1 MNRKTYASILALT
14 LLAIVFL
21 TGCSSNSAPPN
32 IAITGA
38 SPAASTTVTTDYGN
52 LTAVVTSNGTPV
64 GSGVSV
70 TFTAPTAG
78 PTGTFAGGASSE
90 TDLTDSTGTAT
101 SSLFTA
107 NYVPGAFAVAVTT
120 LPAAGGS
127 INLTN
132 GGGVYSFYVTGTEA
146 INGGP
151 NFYALAGSVV
161 LDAAGDVVPYGD
173 SVSNPTG
180 ISGEQDYNDAFGLTS
195 PEPSGDA
202 ILAEPAAL
210 VVASGQGTLT
220 LTTNNTALGVA
231 GVETLGVQFVNNS
244 HALIT
249 QFDGTAT
256 SSGSLDLQIL
266 PSTPGASFA
275 FTLSGVDPAYN
286 SVVYGGVFGLTATP
300 GNPTPPSL
308 TLAGIYDENDAGT
321 VSTGQTLGGI
331 ASQSDALGRGTIT
344 GTNLGGYLGTLN
356 YYIVGPEAV
365 RIIDV
370 DSADSAVGSAFG
382 QGSAVFTNASLG
394 AACAPAQC
402 SVFGVESNSFGFL
415 YATAGQIAATPDAG
429 VNTTGTFTGIGDVDE
444 EFGVCVDS
452 VTLVPPC
459 TIAGTYFVSST
470 AGENGYGNLTITPG
484 DLGDVSVLGIYMTDP
499 ALNLNDPNNTA
510 GGGGALVAELDT
522 TLNGIG
528 VLTPQTDTKPG
539 DFTGSASSY
548 AFGAQDFFCS
558 ICEFDYVGQGSF
570 TAGAFSGTGLL
581 SDPFDAFGSGGA
593 ANTGVGFSGAPLADA
608 TESAT
613 GRYTMYTTNATPN
626 PLVITVP
633 DFVVTNP
640 VTPPTVVDFNVAI
653 YQASGT
659 QAYWIDEDTFSLSL
673 GPIEQQGDMSLV
685 PAAKRARAAAK
696 AKQKQK

>member
-1 MNRKTYASILALT
+1 MNRKTYASILGLT
-14 LLAIVFL
+14 LLVIIFL
-21 TGCSSNSAPPN
+21 TGCSSYSAPPI

-64 GSGVSV
+64 GQGVAV

-90 TDLTDSTGTAT
+90 TDMTDSTGTAT

-107 NYVPGAFAVAVTT
+107 NYVPGAFAVAIAT
-120 LPAAGGS
+120 LPAGGGNIS
-127 INLTN
+127 LTN
-132 GGGVYSFYVTGTEA
+132 GGGVYSFYVTGTEL
-146 INGGP
+146 INSGP

-180 ISGEQDYNDAFGLTS
+180 ISGEQDYNDALGITS
-195 PEPSGDA
+195 PQPSGDA
-202 ILAEPAAL
+202 ILAEPTAL
-210 VVASGQGTLT
+210 MVANGQGTLT

-249 QFDGTAT
+249 QFDGSAT

-266 PSTPGASFA
+266 PSTPGGNFA
-275 FTLSGVDPAYN
+275 FTLSGVDPGSN
-286 SVVYGGVFGLTATP
+286 SVVYGGVFALAATMP
-300 GNPTPPSL
+300 APTPPTL
-308 TLAGIYDENDAGT
+308 TLKGIYDENDAGT
-321 VSTGQTLGGI
+321 PSKGQTLVGT

-356 YYIVGPEAV
+356 YYIVGPEAI

-370 DSADSAVGSAFG
+370 DANDSAVGSVFG
-382 QGSAVFTNASLG
+382 QGSATFTNASFG

-402 SVFGVESNSFGFL
+402 SVFGVESNSSGLL
-415 YATAGQIAATPDAG
+415 YAAAGQIAATPAASPD
-429 VNTTGTFTGIGDVDE
+429 TTDGTFTGVGDVDE
-444 EFGVCVDS
+444 TGIVCVDS
-452 VTLVPPC
+452 VTMAPPC
-459 TIAGTYFVSST
+459 TIVGTYFVSGT
-470 AGENGYGNLTITPG
+470 TNGYGNLTITAG

-510 GGGGALVAELDT
+510 GGGGALVAELDINLVGT
-522 TLNGIG
+522 G

-548 AFGAQDFFCS
+548 TFGAQDYFCS
-558 ICEFDYVGQGSF
+558 VCEFDYVGQGSF
-570 TAGAFSGTGLL
+570 TAGAFAGTGLV
-581 SDPFDAFGSGGA
+581 SDPFDFFLSGVA
-593 ANTGVGFSGAPLADA
+593 PNTGVGFSGTPLADA

-613 GRYTMYTTNATPN
+613 GRYTLFTTNTPPN
-626 PLVITVP
+626 PLVITV
-633 DFVVTNP
+633 
-640 VTPPTVVDFNVAI
+640 TPPTPPTMDNFNVAI

-659 QAYWIDEDTFSLSL
+659 QAYWIGEDSFSLSL
-673 GPIEQQGDMSLV
+673 GPMEQQGDMSLV
-685 PAAKRARAAAK
+685 PAVKTARAAAK

>member
-32 IAITGA
+32 IAITGG

-78 PTGTFAGGASSE
+78 PTGTFAGGQSSE

-120 LPAAGGS
+120 LPAAGGN

-195 PEPSGDA
+195 PQPSGDA
-202 ILAEPAAL
+202 ILAESTAL
-210 VVASGQGTLT
+210 VVTGGQGTLT
-220 LTTNNTALGVA
+220 LTTNNAALGVA

-266 PSTPGASFA
+266 PTAPSGNFA
-275 FTLSGVDPAYN
+275 FTLSGVDPGYN
-286 SVVYGGVFGLTATP
+286 SVVFGGVFALAATTP
-300 GNPTPPSL
+300 APTPPTATL
-308 TLAGIYDENDAGT
+308 TGIYDENDAGT
-321 VSTGQTLGGI
+321 VSTGQTLPGT
-331 ASQSDALGRGTIT
+331 ASQSDALGRGTII
-344 GTNLGGYLGTLN
+344 GTNLGGYVVTLN

-370 DSADSAVGSAFG
+370 DANDSAVGSVFG
-382 QGSAVFTNASLG
+382 QGSATFTNASLG

-415 YATAGQIAATPDAG
+415 YATAAQIAATPDTG
-429 VNTTGTFTGIGDVDE
+429 VATTGTFTGVGDVDE
-444 EFGVCVDS
+444 EGGVCVDS

-459 TIAGTYFVSST
+459 TIAGTYFVSGT
-470 AGENGYGNLTITPG
+470 TGQNGYGNLTITPG

-510 GGGGALVAELDT
+510 GGGGALVAELDG
-522 TLNGIG
+522 LNGMG
-528 VLTPQTDTKPG
+528 VLTPQTDTTPG

-548 AFGAQDFFCS
+548 AFGAQDFFCN

-581 SDPFDAFGSGGA
+581 SDPSDFFSSGGA
-593 ANTGVGFSGAPLADA
+593 ANTGVGFSG
-608 TESAT
+608 S
-613 GRYTMYTTNATPN
+613 
-626 PLVITVP
+626 
-633 DFVVTNP
+633 
-640 VTPPTVVDFNVAI
+640 
-653 YQASGT
+653 S
-659 QAYWIDEDTFSLSL
+659 SC
-673 GPIEQQGDMSLV
+673 
-685 PAAKRARAAAK
+685 
-696 AKQKQK
+696 

>member
-1 MNRKTYASILALT
+1 
-14 LLAIVFL
+14 
-21 TGCSSNSAPPN
+21 
-32 IAITGA
+32 
-38 SPAASTTVTTDYGN
+38 
-52 LTAVVTSNGTPV
+52 
-64 GSGVSV
+64 VSV

-78 PTGTFAGGASSE
+78 PSGTFAGGASSE

-120 LPAAGGS
+120 LPAAGGN

-202 ILAEPAAL
+202 ILAEPLAL
-210 VVASGQGTLT
+210 VAVGGQYTLT

-286 SVVYGGVFGLTATP
+286 SVVYGGVFGLAATTP
-300 GNPTPPSL
+300 APTPPTL
-308 TLAGIYDENDAGT
+308 TLTGIYDEDDAGA
-321 VSTGQTLGGI
+321 VSTGNTLTGI

-344 GTNLGGYLGTLN
+344 GTNLGGYVGTLN

-365 RIIDV
+365 RLIDV
-370 DSADSAVGSAFG
+370 DANDSAVGSAFG
-382 QGSAVFTNASLG
+382 QGTATFTNASLG

-402 SVFGVESNSFGFL
+402 SVFGVESNSYGFL
-415 YATAGQIAATPDAG
+415 YATAGQIAATPAASPD
-429 VNTTGTFTGIGDVDE
+429 TTDGTFTGVGDVDE
-444 EFGVCVDS
+444 EGSVCVDS

-459 TIAGTYFVSST
+459 TIAGTYFVSGT
-470 AGENGYGNLTITPG
+470 TGQNGYGNLTITAG

-499 ALNLNDPNNTA
+499 ALNLNDPNNTT
-510 GGGGALVAELDT
+510 GGGGALVAELDG
-522 TLNGIG
+522 LNGTG
-528 VLTPQTDTKPG
+528 VLTPQTDTTPG

-581 SDPFDAFGSGGA
+581 SDPYNAFDSGSA
-593 ANTGVGFSGAPLADA
+593 MNTGVGFSGAPLADA

-613 GRYTMYTTNATPN
+613 GRYTMYTTNETPN
-626 PLVITVP
+626 PFVITVP
-633 DFVVTNP
+633 AFVVTNP
-640 VTPPTVVDFNVAI
+640 VTPPTVIDFNVAI

-673 GPIEQQGDMSLV
+673 GSLQQQGDMSLV
-685 PAAKRARAAAK
+685 PAVRRARAAVKAAAK
-696 AKQKQK
+696 TKQKQK